1 LHTSGVHV
9 LWPSEVYEPSTGGQ
23 VEQDD
28 DPAAAAKVPAPQLEQ
43 VVEPELTE
51 NFPAT
56 QLMH

>member
-1 LHTSGVHV
+1 
-9 LWPSEVYEPSTGGQ
+9 VYEPSTGGQ